1 MALRNIYFGSSLAS
15 LSANRNICK
24 WIWRSLR
31 DGAGWVGGASVSGQR
46 LSRPSSSVGFVR
58 PSRLQLA
65 DSDDDRDRRRRRLVL
80 SSVRPSA
87 SVVRPL
93 GLLCFRADS
102 FQGRSPSPSPFLL
115 ALSVCCPLSN
125 QPISSGPPGFA
136 YETKGVGNCTMQKT
150 VSGRPK
156 GLKINLARV
165 FIFGLQM
172 GLCCHRN

>member
-1 MALRNIYFGSSLAS
+1 MQFPQNYSGISGSMP
-15 LSANRNICK
+15 
-24 WIWRSLR
+24 
-31 DGAGWVGGASVSGQR
+31 VSVCH
-46 LSRPSSSVGFVR
+46 P
-58 PSRLQLA
+58 
-65 DSDDDRDRRRRRLVL
+65 
-80 SSVRPSA
+80 SVRPM
-87 SVVRPL
+87 

-102 FQGRSPSPSPFLL
+102 FQGRSPSPSPSLL

-172 GLCCHRN
+172 GLCCHRNSIGPFTALYARPLPSSTAILFCGLALRGYFILQTFAAAE